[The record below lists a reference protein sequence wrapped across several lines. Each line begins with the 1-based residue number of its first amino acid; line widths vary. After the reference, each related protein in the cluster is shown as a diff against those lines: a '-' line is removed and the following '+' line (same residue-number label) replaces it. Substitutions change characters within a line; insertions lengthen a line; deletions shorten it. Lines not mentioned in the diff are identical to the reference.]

1 MSILKKLD
9 SERAKFVSL
18 YDLVKGVSEISNCS
32 ISDAA
37 CAVAHI
43 TANQDIDF
51 LSRKK
56 STKLTFKLID
66 FRLGPTCQQQLEV
79 IAEKNDF
86 PTEDRRTDFNRPDII
101 YISSSFNNGWYKSD
115 LLSVFLNLVSEGGLS
130 DFADLPC
137 MIDSHISSAYVDWYE
152 AQDMTAGKEALI
164 EMRRVCAGSM
174 TPPSDDDFMPPYLDS
189 SHPCYSPKLAAT
201 IKAWEHAVTEHA
213 SSLKTPTK
221 RMEEWLVE
229 NESILGL
236 KTELKKD
243 SKIQM
248 AKIANFR
255 NITGAVTT
263 SERDENAKVMS
274 DYNESANGM
283 KAKLKTTPVSKL
295 MDDEPDF
302 DSESA
307 F

>member
-1 MSILKKLD
+1 VSILEKLD
-9 SERAKFVSL
+9 NERAKFVSL
-18 YDLVKGVSEISNCS
+18 YDLVKGISEINQCS

-37 CAVAHI
+37 CAVSHVI
-43 TANQDIDF
+43 EHEEIDF
-51 LSRKK
+51 ISRKK
-56 STKLTFKLID
+56 STRLSFNVID
-66 FRLGPTCQQQLEV
+66 PIHDFACIKHLEE
-79 IAEKNDF
+79 IAEYDGFPPSGDF
-86 PTEDRRTDFNRPDII
+86 YLFHQ
-101 YISSSFNNGWYKSD
+101 GWYKKD
-115 LLSVFLNLVSEGGLS
+115 LHSIFLNLVSEGGLS
-130 DFADLPC
+130 DFANLPC
-137 MIDSHISSAYVDWYE
+137 MAEDQISPSYVDVYE
-152 AQDMTAGKEALI
+152 RKDKAPARKAI
-164 EMRRVCAGSM
+164 KEMRKAFADSQ
-174 TPPSDDDFMPPYLDS
+174 TSSSYEDLMPPYLDS

-229 NESILGL
+229 NESTLGL

-263 SERDENAKVMS
+263 SERDENAKAMS

-283 KAKLKTTPVSKL
+283 KAKLKTNPVSKL
-295 MDDEPDF
+295 IDDEPDF